1 MQIDRSNYEIW
12 IIDWLDGNLSDH
24 QAEELKLFLVENPD
38 IREEF
43 EELSS
48 FRLKPSQESFLHKSA
63 LKKGIPDLSASQF
76 EYLCVAYL
84 ENDLSDNQRTELLQ
98 IIGNDPEKK
107 RNFELIQK
115 ARLSPKK
122 VNFEHKKQL
131 IKRTPF
137 QKVIRMSVIG
147 LSAAATVALIITAW
161 LLIPRNITEKTNI
174 SSQNTIPD
182 TTNERPQSQ
191 INQEKQDANNI
202 VAVTNRKKENTF
214 NKVKGNITVN
224 IPPDILTNSED
235 DSLRTNTRNNEMSV
249 IKIRIQAEINLFQV
263 TEGNKL
269 IALSLSP
276 VAIDYDDGRSN
287 IGKFISRTFR
297 DKILREKKVNDT
309 PLKPYEIAEAGITG
323 LNKLLGWEMALN
335 EKTDVDGNVKS
346 IYFSSRM
353 LKFNAPVK
361 KSEPLP

>member
-161 LLIPRNITEKTNI
+161 LLKT
-174 SSQNTIPD
+174 PY
-182 TTNERPQSQ
+182 P
-191 INQEKQDANNI
+191 
-202 VAVTNRKKENTF
+202 
-214 NKVKGNITVN
+214 
-224 IPPDILTNSED
+224 IL
-235 DSLRTNTRNNEMSV
+235 LM
-249 IKIRIQAEINLFQV
+249 K
-263 TEGNKL
+263 
-269 IALSLSP
+269 
-276 VAIDYDDGRSN
+276 
-287 IGKFISRTFR
+287 
-297 DKILREKKVNDT
+297 
-309 PLKPYEIAEAGITG
+309 G
-323 LNKLLGWEMALN
+323 LNLRLIRKN
-335 EKTDVDGNVKS
+335 
-346 IYFSSRM
+346 RM
-353 LKFNAPVK
+353 QII
-361 KSEPLP
+361 

>member
-24 QAEELKLFLVENPD
+24 QAEELKMFLDENPD

-43 EELSS
+43 EELSP
-48 FRLKPSQESFLHKSA
+48 FRLKPLQESFLNKSV
-63 LKKGIPDLSASQF
+63 LKKGASDLSVSQF
-76 EYLCVAYL
+76 EYLCAAYL
-84 ENDLSDNQRTELLQ
+84 EDDLTEDQKAELLQ
-98 IIGNDPEKK
+98 IIGNDSEKK
-107 RNFELIQK
+107 RSFGLIRK
-115 ARLSPKK
+115 ARLTPQK
-122 VNFEHKKQL
+122 VNFAHKKQL
-131 IKRTPF
+131 IKLTPV
-137 QKVIRMSVIG
+137 QKVVRMSVIG

-174 SSQNTIPD
+174 SSQNTRSD
-182 TTNERPQSQ
+182 TTNERPQLQ
-191 INQEKQDANNI
+191 INQEKQIANNI
-202 VAVTNRKKENTF
+202 ATVTKRTKENTS
-214 NKVKGNITVN
+214 NKVKGNITYN
-224 IPPDILTNSED
+224 SPPDTLTNSED
-235 DSLRTNTRNNEMSV
+235 DSLRTNTRNNEIPV
-249 IKIRIQAEINLFQV
+249 VKIEVQAEINLFQA

-269 IALSLSP
+269 VASSLSP
-276 VAIDYDDGRSN
+276 VAVDYDDGRSN
-287 IGKFISRTFR
+287 IRKFIARTFR

-346 IYFSSRM
+346 IYFSSKI